1 MPQLSRF
8 YREETLGCAFLCFV
22 CHWVNEQVATF
33 LGGSYARGSA
43 DAHSDLDL
51 CVITTDGALEEFLAA
66 RAAFI
71 RQLGEPVFLESF
83 DQPNIAFFILASG
96 AEGEL
101 YFGSEGHWD
110 RIHS

>member
-66 RAAFI
+66 IPEFR
-71 RQLGEPVFLESF
+71 V
-83 DQPNIAFFILASG
+83 
-96 AEGEL
+96 AEGAVVQTHTGGIL
-101 YFGSEGHWD
+101 QPVTLPLVW
-110 RIHS
+110 